1 MSIITY
7 VLPLIVL
14 SVLINTET
22 PIIYILKKKPNI
34 KKIGDWL
41 LAGITWAAGA
51 EIFNTTKQLIKDNLP
66 SFAQ

>member
-1 MSIITY
+1 MSIIIY

-22 PIIYILKKKPNI
+22 PILHIFSKKPNI
-34 KKIGDWL
+34 KRIGDLL
-41 LAGITWAAGA
+41 LAGITGAAGA
-51 EIFNTTKQLIKDNLP
+51 DIFNTTKQLIKDNLP